1 LLYIIILLTWH
12 PRFVLHIWYIDMD
25 FWSLLRQISPH
36 PKYYSVCYHFLW
48 CPSSFHLNIWVDL
61 LFCLIFRLITACTG
75 TWKASRAFYY
85 NKGISREDRS
95 NESTK
100 VCLQCCGEMLDLQ
113 WSFRTPNTSQW
124 DAWNHRWKW
133 ASSGLLNSLF
143 LVCITSFL
151 YLRVTIEGN
160 TIS

>member
-1 LLYIIILLTWH
+1 MASEVCSSH
-12 PRFVLHIWYIDMD
+12 MIWIFD
-25 FWSLLRQISPH
+25 L
-36 PKYYSVCYHFLW
+36 YSVKFHGHIPNITVFAIT
-48 CPSSFHLNIWVDL
+48 SFDVHLVFYLNIWVDL
-61 LFCLIFRLITACTG
+61 LFCLLFRLITACTG

-124 DAWNHRWKW
+124 DAWNHGWKW

-143 LVCITSFL
+143 LVCITPFL

-160 TIS
+160 TSS